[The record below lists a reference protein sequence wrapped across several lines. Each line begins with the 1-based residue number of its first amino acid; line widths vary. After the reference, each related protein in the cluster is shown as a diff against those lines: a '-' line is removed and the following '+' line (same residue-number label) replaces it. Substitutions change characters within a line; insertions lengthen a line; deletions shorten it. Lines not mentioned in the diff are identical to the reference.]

1 MLGASA
7 LSVLFSLFSFLKLIL
22 IYVHESFACTYV
34 CMYVCMY
41 VCVCVCMYVCV
52 SCVFLVPAEA
62 RVIG

>member
-41 VCVCVCMYVCV
+41 VCV